1 MEKSLISAVNVGH
14 LFLLGQAFVI
24 IREFTLENGLMSAVS
39 VQNHSQ
45 LSQPF
50 LSIRE
55 FTMKKDL
62 LSAVHVASFLAKR
75 NISVPI

>member
-1 MEKSLISAVNVGH
+1 
-14 LFLLGQAFVI
+14 
-24 IREFTLENGLMSAVS
+24 MSEVS

-50 LSIRE
+50 LIIRE
-55 FTMKKDL
+55 FTVEKDL

-75 NISVPI
+75 YILVPI